1 MSTDTAM
8 PPVAGEFTLPWIW
21 MYHAVGDPS
30 DDPYGITVGPDR
42 LDLHLGWLR
51 ARGLRGVG
59 VARLLRAQAEGRAAG
74 LVGLTFDDGYADF
87 TEAALPVLRRHGC
100 SATLFVLPGQ
110 LGGSNEWDPKGP
122 RRPLLTARQIRAA
135 AHAGTEIASHG
146 LLHRDLVGRPDDVL
160 HEETVRSR
168 ELLGELTGSAP
179 VGFCYPYGT
188 FDRRAAD
195 AVRRAGYAY
204 ACAIAPGARAG
215 SYALPRTHI
224 SHADRGARLWVKR
237 LRHRARRHPALAP
250 VSAVGVG
257 GDAR

>member
-1 MSTDTAM
+1 MSTDTAA
-8 PPVAGEFTLPWIW
+8 PPVAGVLAPPWIW
-21 MYHAVGDPS
+21 MYHAVGDPT
-30 DDPYGITVGPDR
+30 DDPYGITVAPDR

-59 VARLLRAQAEGRAAG
+59 VTRLLRAHADGRAAG

-87 TEAALPVLRRHGC
+87 ADAALPVLRRHGC
-100 SATLFVLPGQ
+100 SATLFVLPGR
-110 LGGSNEWDPKGP
+110 LGGSNDWDPRGP

-135 AHAGTEIASHG
+135 AAAGTEIASHG
-146 LLHRDLVGRPDDVL
+146 LLHRDLADCPDDVL
-160 HEETVRSR
+160 LAETARSR
-168 ELLGELTGSAP
+168 ELLGELTGTAP
-179 VGFCYPYGT
+179 AGFCYPYGT

-204 ACAIAPGARAG
+204 ACAITPGAQAG

-224 SHADRGARLWVKR
+224 SNADRGARLWVKR
-237 LRHRARRHPALAP
+237 LRHRARHHSALAP
-250 VSAVGVG
+250 VRVG